1 LAGIPPQIFFFERG
15 LMMKQELV
23 HVPEPMLECS
33 RLCGGSRSEGVRV
46 DLGQWELAEGESDPV
61 A

>member
-1 LAGIPPQIFFFERG
+1 
-15 LMMKQELV
+15 MMKQELV
-23 HVPEPMLECS
+23 HPPEPMLECS